1 MLSCAL
7 LFGPSIFSSRTL
19 HCSRVAGAGSS
30 SCPQGEIPVPPWSW
44 SLEKHKISDLRTRL
58 ECPVTDH
65 KPSSLLTERNQWRAG
80 SILSTFPFLLTL
92 HFRKIPLWFPPFLF
106 FFVTRLTEREQAF
119 LACSCWISG
128 SLADCLCLFGLMA
141 SAFLAARLFP
151 TSQSRAERG
160 CWGSFGDMTR
170 KGETFHQL
178 PEHGNCRNV
187 KARGVEERGQCH
199 RTRMGS
205 QQCCWYLERLFL
217 CLTLLYLS
225 RTLQRSDHRRV
236 QGECCCILVLRPWGT
251 VGISR
256 TCGSPRET
264 FEPHESSQPSPVTLL
279 TLNMSC
285 RFGHLVLRHEQGNDH
300 SSMTSFCC
308 F

>member
-1 MLSCAL
+1 M
-7 LFGPSIFSSRTL
+7 
-19 HCSRVAGAGSS
+19 
-30 SCPQGEIPVPPWSW
+30 
-44 SLEKHKISDLRTRL
+44 
-58 ECPVTDH
+58 TDH
-65 KPSSLLTERNQWRAG
+65 EPSSLLTEHNQWRAG

-106 FFVTRLTEREQAF
+106 FFVPRLTEREQAF

-128 SLADCLCLFGLMA
+128 SLAGCLCLFGLMA

-160 CWGSFGDMTR
+160 CRGSFGDMTR
-170 KGETFHQL
+170 KGESL
-178 PEHGNCRNV
+178 PSASRAWELQGCQSQGCRRTWPMSQD
-187 KARGVEERGQCH
+187 KDGVPAVLLIFGEVFPLSRHLQ
-199 RTRMGS
+199 
-205 QQCCWYLERLFL
+205 
-217 CLTLLYLS
+217 LLYLS
-225 RTLQRSDHRRV
+225 RTLQRSDHRRF

-251 VGISR
+251 MGISR

-264 FEPHESSQPSPVTLL
+264 FEPHESSQPNPVTLL
-279 TLNMSC
+279 TPNMSC